1 MKMKNTECL
10 SFNQYYLEIFQDLY
24 VETSQISKT

>member
-1 MKMKNTECL
+1 MKMKSTERL